1 MSRPIHL
8 LVIIQL
14 LMYESKR
21 LFTYTHIYVCV
32 CSFKA
37 SIILLRL
44 VLIVAL
50 FFLSVKMFPT
60 DEMWFSIDF
69 SLTGI
74 NEPNSV
80 PGCACF
86 VRTNLIGCLL

>member
-21 LFTYTHIYVCV
+21 LFTYTHIYVYV

-50 FFLSVKMFPT
+50 FLSFCQ
-60 DEMWFSIDF
+60 
-69 SLTGI
+69 
-74 NEPNSV
+74 NV
-80 PGCACF
+80 PY
-86 VRTNLIGCLL
+86 R